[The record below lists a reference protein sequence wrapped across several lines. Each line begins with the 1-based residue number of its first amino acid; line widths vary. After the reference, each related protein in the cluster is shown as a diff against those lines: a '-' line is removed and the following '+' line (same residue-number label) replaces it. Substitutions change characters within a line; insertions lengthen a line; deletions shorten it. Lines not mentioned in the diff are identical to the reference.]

1 MPLAPPIKTRD
12 VRPLFPPARKGE
24 VGTVFLE
31 GIIDTNGFMKGLQ
44 VMQPADSE
52 FGRAALDAVNGWQ
65 FEPTRL
71 HGVPVDT
78 AIHVTVIFV
87 H

>member
-1 MPLAPPIKTRD
+1 
-12 VRPLFPPARKGE
+12 
-24 VGTVFLE
+24 VFLE
-31 GIIDTNGFMKGLQ
+31 AIIDTNGLVKGLQ
-44 VMQPADSE
+44 VMQPSDSE
-52 FGRAALDAVNGWQ
+52 FGRAALDAVKEWQ

-78 AIHVTVIFV
+78 SMHVTVRFL